1 MRLLV
6 ALVVLGLAAIG
17 AHGAEDDGAEWTE
30 DSSHYDV
37 LGVRRSAS
45 AAEVRRAYR
54 RASLRWHPDKHPGSA
69 YARAAAR
76 FIRVALA
83 YEALADEAR
92 RREYDARSGA
102 GGSGAGGGGGGGGGN
117 HHRAGDGRGRSDAAF
132 WANQWSKGRDILE
145 VHAGNTDAT
154 ISREARGATVWLLL
168 IYRSGSLQDHVAA
181 GIVDAAVAGVREGFF
196 GAVKMAAIMCGA
208 DVALDAQW
216 LGGGAAATAGGPAE
230 YCRLPTLR
238 VLREGGE
245 DAVPYHAGMR
255 AAIQADLL
263 GTLRAHAPLLGA
275 RVRRWRE
282 RLAEAKR
289 RFGADRQRLAGTAEG
304 RAEEAEQ
311 ARAQHRKMVRGATA
325 AGAGASGGGAAAAGE
340 RAAKEEEEEE
350 LAAARHNASVAE
362 AVLRRGEP
370 LFVLDVGLGHR
381 HGGGAS
387 ASASASASGMALP
400 RRRSLPLWRADDP
413 ARAAAQFAERF
424 FPLDH
429 EMAGR
434 HAAIEAALR
443 RERARQLEVLRAE
456 VPRRHRWLSRLELRV
471 CGTWLQAVLGEGG
484 FEQVPGRGGGDEG
497 GGTAAASGEGQLP
510 PLPPQLRAALR
521 AARAHGGAA
530 LEALCESTVG
540 ELGEDALATAVGPAP
555 GCRAEVLLVAAQ
567 VAAACGAA
575 REAAGAAV
583 PAAWRERWVAAAG
596 RRGWMAYGSHAPDAT
611 VRVPPPPTHLVVA
624 AALAPWLCRPLFPL
638 LSFAFP
644 VIVLLWL
651 VLRSCYRCCRRRR
664 RCCCANRRR
673 AAGGR
678 GTGQRLRV
686 RGGASPDE
694 ASREEVGGEIE
705 SKKGR

>member
-1 MRLLV
+1 MRLLT

-17 AHGAEDDGAEWTE
+17 AHGAEDGGAEWTE

-37 LGVRRSAS
+37 LGVLRSAS

-54 RASLRWHPDKHPGSA
+54 RASLQWHPDKHPGSA

-83 YEALADEAR
+83 YEALIDEAR
-92 RREYDARSGA
+92 RREYDARSSA
-102 GGSGAGGGGGGGGGN
+102 GGSGGGGGGGGSGGGGGGN

-145 VHAGNTDAT
+145 VHAGNADAT
-154 ISREARGATVWLLL
+154 ISRTARGATVWLLL
-168 IYRSGSLQDHVAA
+168 IYRSGSLEDHVAA
-181 GIVDAAVAGVREGFF
+181 GIVEAAVAGVREGFF

-208 DVALDAQW
+208 DAALDARW

-255 AAIQADLL
+255 AGIQEDLL
-263 GTLRAHAPLLGA
+263 RTLRAHAPLLGA
-275 RVRRWRE
+275 RVRRWRA

-289 RFGADRQRLAGTAEG
+289 RFGAERQAERQRLAGTAEG
-304 RAEEAEQ
+304 TAEGRAEED
-311 ARAQHRKMVRGATA
+311 
-325 AGAGASGGGAAAAGE
+325 
-340 RAAKEEEEEE
+340 AKEEEEEEE

-387 ASASASASGMALP
+387 SGMAPP

-456 VPRRHRWLSRLELRV
+456 APRRHRWLSRLELRI
-471 CGTWLQAVLGEGG
+471 CGPWLQVVLGEGG
-484 FEQVPGRGGGDEG
+484 FAQMPGRGSTGEGGG
-497 GGTAAASGEGQLP
+497 GGTAVASGEGQP
-510 PLPPQLRAALR
+510 PLLRAALR
-521 AARAHGGAA
+521 AARTHGAAA

-540 ELGEDALATAVGPAP
+540 ELGEEHLATAVGPAP
-555 GCRAEVLLVAAQ
+555 GCRAEVLLAAAQ
-567 VAAACGAA
+567 VAAAYGAA

-583 PAAWRERWVAAAG
+583 PAAWRERWAAAAG
-596 RRGWMAYGSHAPDAT
+596 RRGWMAHGSHAPAT
-611 VRVPPPPTHLVVA
+611 TAGVAPPPTHLVVA
-624 AALAPWLCRPLFPL
+624 AALAPSLCRPLFPL

-644 VIVLLWL
+644 VIVLLGL
-651 VLRSCYRCCRRRR
+651 ALRSCYRHRR
-664 RCCCANRRR
+664 RCCCAKRRR
-673 AAGGR
+673 VAGGR
-678 GTGQRLRV
+678 GTGQHLRV
-686 RGGASPDE
+686 GGASPDE
-694 ASREEVGGEIE
+694 VSGEQAGGEAE